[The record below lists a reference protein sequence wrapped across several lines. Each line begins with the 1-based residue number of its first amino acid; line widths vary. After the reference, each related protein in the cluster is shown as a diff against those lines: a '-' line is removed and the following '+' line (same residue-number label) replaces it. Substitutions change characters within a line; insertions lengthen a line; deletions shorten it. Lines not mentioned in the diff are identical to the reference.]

1 MDNKYIENLGM
12 VSDIDEGFVNTM
24 KARAAS
30 LAQGYHNIRS
40 KGKKSGVNIGTP
52 ESAKFKSLFSGFI
65 TKVTSLIKEFD
76 PVILPWKKYAIPA
89 EKDQI
94 NAIKTLYSALNS
106 INLSKLP
113 ITEAMPFAS
122 LGVRARGG
130 VQNILDYYKK
140 QIASACGQFKID
152 IAMLNINPDEYL
164 KKIADR
170 NAEVNSVFNA
180 LTPIIG
186 QSIIKKPAPP
196 AIPVSTATDTTA
208 STDTA
213 SPVAPPAEE
222 KPVSRPGDSY
232 KPDQKDTSTAQQKYD
247 LYIKSGYTP
256 AKALKNTQMNYPDF
270 SGPAA
275 QAPHVNN
282 PTEAK
287 KVYELAKQTLEI
299 ITKEMAPKSPPAPAP
314 VEIKEAEGDGED
326 ETESDSS
333 TAPDAKIDSLPM
345 PKKIQSYYSRNAN
358 NALAVFEE
366 RAESGNT
373 TWNIRWRFV
382 KKIEGNSIDIRATEG
397 EKSSL
402 WTPFI
407 TYSADDI
414 YKQEVATEFL
424 PNFDT
429 MALIKRTNYKIFN
442 FIKEWETQSEP
453 FLKEADNKKLQEVFS
468 DILIARLPDNDRGA
482 RIFNKNKSDTALRDP
497 AVSPETTPPIPPAS
511 PSSGEEDAGRSAAS
525 SSSDKSSTVPLVDK
539 SKITKASAKTVEK
552 KPSTS
557 SSNPPDAELAI
568 KKIAHANKILKTH
581 GVNADPFTE
590 LNKVVAF
597 FDELGTGERTP
608 TSVKA
613 AYDKAMA
620 RSSKPVK
627 RGKKIEEGKIT
638 YKDFFS

>member
-1 MDNKYIENLGM
+1 M
-12 VSDIDEGFVNTM
+12 
-24 KARAAS
+24 
-30 LAQGYHNIRS
+30 
-40 KGKKSGVNIGTP
+40 
-52 ESAKFKSLFSGFI
+52 
-65 TKVTSLIKEFD
+65 TSLIKEFD
-76 PVILPWKKYAIPA
+76 PVILPWKEYATPA
-89 EKDQI
+89 EKKQI
-94 NAIKTLYSALNS
+94 EAIKTLYSALNN

-140 QIASACGQFKID
+140 QIASACRQFKID
-152 IAMLNINPDEYL
+152 IAMLNINPYEYL

-170 NAEVNSVFNA
+170 NAEVKSVFTA

-186 QSIIKKPAPP
+186 RSIIKKPEAPAPP
-196 AIPVSTATDTTA
+196 APPASTAPAPTPAPAPEPPAPAPAPEPTATDTTEPPAPAPPAPVPPA

-213 SPVAPPAEE
+213 SSVAPPAEE

-232 KPDQKDTSTAQQKYD
+232 KPDQKDTSTGQQKYD
-247 LYIKSGYTP
+247 LYINTGSTP
-256 AKALKNTQMNYPDF
+256 ADALKYTRMDYPDF

-275 QAPHVNN
+275 QTPHVNN
-282 PTEAK
+282 SVEAK
-287 KVYELAKQTLEI
+287 KVYELAKQTLDI
-299 ITKEMAPKSPPAPAP
+299 ITKEMAPKSPPAPA
-314 VEIKEAEGDGED
+314 EIKEAEGDGED

-345 PKKIQSYYSRNAN
+345 PKKIQSYFSRDAN
-358 NALAVFEE
+358 RALAVFNG
-366 RAESGNT
+366 RAESGNI

-382 KKIEGNSIDIRATEG
+382 KKIEGNSIDIMETEG
-397 EKSSL
+397 EQSSN

-407 TYSADDI
+407 TYNADDI
-414 YKQEVATEFL
+414 YKPGVTTEFL

-429 MALIKRTNYKIFN
+429 MALIKRTNYKMFN
-442 FIKEWETQSEP
+442 FITEGEKNSGP
-453 FLKEADNKKLQEVFS
+453 FLTADDNKKLQEVFS
-468 DILIARLPDNDRGA
+468 NILIARLPDNDRGA

-511 PSSGEEDAGRSAAS
+511 PSAGEEDAGRSPTS
-525 SSSDKSSTVPLVDK
+525 SSSDKPATVPPVPTVHPVGTSK
-539 SKITKASAKTVEK
+539 STKTSSKTAGK
-552 KPSTS
+552 KPSTT
-557 SSNPPDAELAI
+557 SSNSPEAERAI
-568 KKIAHANKILKTH
+568 KKINRANEILKTRD
-581 GVNADPFTE
+581 VKVTPFTE
-590 LNKVVAF
+590 LDKVVAF
-597 FDELGTGERTP
+597 FGELGVKDWTP

-627 RGKKIEEGKIT
+627 RVKKIEEGKIT